1 MSGWRVTGHPTPAEL
16 AAVVAAVDA
25 LRSATPAPAPARPA
39 HRDGWGAPA
48 DLLRAPFPPADA
60 PPADAPSADP
70 EEDPR

>member
-1 MSGWRVTGHPTPAEL
+1 MSGWRVTGHPTPGEL

-25 LRSATPAPAPARPA
+25 LRAASRTAAPEARPA

-48 DLLRAPFPPADA
+48 DLLRAPFPPADL
-60 PPADAPSADP
+60 